1 MSCRETGLFQLR
13 SLEPAM
19 SLYVGSEGIARR
31 SICMFCSFFSLT
43 REISSLTIFQA
54 DRLAYLEEKVNL
66 ILNGGR

>member
-31 SICMFCSFFSLT
+31 SICTLCS
-43 REISSLTIFQA
+43 IVATI
-54 DRLAYLEEKVNL
+54 RYLITDHL
-66 ILNGGR
+66 LG